1 MHCPPRRLLFPIVFA
16 VSHASQA
23 LWTQLQKKNL
33 SLLKILDPDMS
44 GPEKDVELPQ

>member
-1 MHCPPRRLLFPIVFA
+1 MHCPPRRLLFPHVFA
-16 VSHASQA
+16 VSHAEA

-44 GPEKDVELPQ
+44 GPEKDVELPE